1 MMAIQPDEMIALL
14 NNYKSARA
22 EDVSCLAKENTG
34 NIAGDALYEAIKEM
48 MTDMM
53 RDFPEAFQ
61 HLEEI
66 L

>member
-22 EDVSCLAKENTG
+22 EDVSCLAKENT

-53 RDFPEAFQ
+53 RDFQKRFN
-61 HLEEI
+61 I
-66 L
+66 